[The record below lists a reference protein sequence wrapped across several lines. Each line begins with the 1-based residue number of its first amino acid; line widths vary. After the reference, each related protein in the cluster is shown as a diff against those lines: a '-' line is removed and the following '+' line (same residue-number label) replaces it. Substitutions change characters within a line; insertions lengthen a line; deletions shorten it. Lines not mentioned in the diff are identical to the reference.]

1 MAADN
6 ANRSNER
13 SVAVMCRMSATER
26 DELKRRAHAAGC
38 SVQTYVFRMIFGRTE
53 VQDLPRGR
61 PFGGGRQT
69 FAG

>member
-6 ANRSNER
+6 ANRSTER

-38 SVQTYVFRMIFGRTE
+38 SVQTYIFRMVFDLTD
-53 VQDLPRGR
+53 VQDLQRGR
-61 PFGGGRQT
+61 PTESRGKPH
-69 FAG
+69 